1 MTFKMSNEPQTI
13 KVYNLR
19 SDTNEFIGAGDA
31 YIPPHTGLPANCTDI
46 TPPDIPASHIA
57 VFDAETETWSL
68 HEDHRGETV
77 YDTQTGNQVYISEA
91 GPLPENT
98 TTQAPASPVDKFEN
112 GKWVADL
119 NTALTQKHA
128 EINDWRNIQENM
140 NYVFRFNNHN
150 WDYGKTTQERLSLS
164 VQMAKANKL
173 PAGFIWT
180 DADNNDVP
188 MSAGE
193 LLNLSDAIDQAMFTM
208 GLQIHLR
215 QREMKEEVDKLT
227 DAQAVLDYVVGWP
240 ASPTPE
246 ATSDSH

>member
-1 MTFKMSNEPQTI
+1 MAFKMSNEPQTI
-13 KVYNLR
+13 KTFNLR

-46 TPPDIPASHIA
+46 APPDIPASHIA

>member
-1 MTFKMSNEPQTI
+1 MAFKMSNEPQTI
-13 KVYNLR
+13 KIFNLR

-46 TPPDIPASHIA
+46 APPDIPASHIA

-77 YDTQTGNQVYISEA
+77 YDTTTGNPIYISNP

-98 TTQAPASPVDKFEN
+98 TTRAPASSVDKFEN

-119 NTALTQKHA
+119 ATALSQKHA

-140 NYVFRFNNHN
+140 NYVFRFNDRN
-150 WDYGKTTQERLSLS
+150 WDYGKATQERLSLS
-164 VQMAKANKL
+164 VQMAKQNRL
-173 PAGFIWT
+173 PDGFIWT

-188 MSAGE
+188 MTAGE
-193 LLNLSDAIDQAMFTM
+193 LLNLSDAIDQAMFTK
-208 GLQIHLR
+208 GLQIHMR
-215 QREMKEEVDKLT
+215 QREMKEEIDKLADVT
-227 DAQAVLDYVVGWP
+227 ALRDYRIGWN
-240 ASPTPE
+240 
-246 ATSDSH
+246 

>member
-1 MTFKMSNEPQTI
+1 MAFKMSDTPQTVKI
-13 KVYNLR
+13 YNLR

-46 TPPDIPASHIA
+46 APPDIPASHIA
-57 VFDAETETWSL
+57 VFDAGTETWSL

>member
-1 MTFKMSNEPQTI
+1 MAFKMSEETRTI
-13 KVYNLR
+13 RVYNLR
-19 SDTNEFIGAGDA
+19 ADTNEFIGAGDA

-46 TPPDIPASHIA
+46 APPDIPASHIA
-57 VFDAETETWSL
+57 VFDPENETWSL

-77 YDTQTGNQVYISEA
+77 YDTQTGNPIYISEP

-98 TTQAPASPVDKFEN
+98 TTLAPASAIDKFEN
-112 GKWVADL
+112 GQWVADL
-119 NTALTQKHA
+119 NTALTRKHA

-140 NYVFRFNNHN
+140 NYVFRFNDRN
-150 WDYGKTTQERLSLS
+150 WDYGKATQERLSLS
-164 VQMAKANKL
+164 VQMAKQNRL
-173 PAGFIWT
+173 PDGFIWT

-188 MSAGE
+188 MTAGE

-215 QREMKEEVDKLT
+215 QRQMKEEVDKLT

-240 ASPTPE
+240 AQ
-246 ATSDSH
+246 

>member
-1 MTFKMSNEPQTI
+1 MAFKMSNEPQTI
-13 KVYNLR
+13 KVFNLR
-19 SDTNEFIGAGDA
+19 SDTNEFIGTGDA

-46 TPPDIPASHIA
+46 APPDIPASHIA
-57 VFDAETETWSL
+57 VFDPENETWSL

-119 NTALTQKHA
+119 NTALTRKHA

-140 NYVFRFNNHN
+140 NYVFRFNNRN

-193 LLNLSDAIDQAMFTM
+193 LLNLSDAIDQAMFTK

>member
-1 MTFKMSNEPQTI
+1 MAFKMSNEPQTI
-13 KVYNLR
+13 KIFNLR

-46 TPPDIPASHIA
+46 APPDIPASHIA
-57 VFDAETETWSL
+57 VFDAGTQTWSL
-68 HEDHRGETV
+68 QEDHRGETV
-77 YDTQTGNQVYISEA
+77 YDTTTGNQVYISEA

-188 MSAGE
+188 VTAGE

-208 GLQIHLR
+208 GLKIHMR
-215 QREMKEEVDKLT
+215 QREMKEAVDKLT
-227 DAQAVLDYVVGWP
+227 DARAILDYPVGWG
-240 ASPTPE
+240 
-246 ATSDSH
+246 DNN

>member
-1 MTFKMSNEPQTI
+1 MTFKMSNEAQTI

-31 YIPPHTGLPANCTDI
+31 YIPPHTGLPAGCTDI
-46 TPPDIPASHIA
+46 APPDIPASHTA
-57 VFDAETETWSL
+57 VFDTEKQTWSL
-68 HEDHRGETV
+68 FEDHRGKTV
-77 YDTQTGNQVYISEA
+77 YDTTTGNQVYISEP

-112 GKWVADL
+112 GQWVADL
-119 NTALTQKHA
+119 NTALIQKHA
-128 EINDWRNIQENM
+128 EINAWRNSQENA
-140 NYVFRFNNHN
+140 NYVFQFNNRN

-164 VQMAKANKL
+164 VQMAKQNKL

-193 LLNLSDAIDQAMFTM
+193 LLNLSDAIDQAMFTT

-215 QREMKEEVDKLT
+215 QRQMKEDIDKLT

-240 ASPTPE
+240 PAST
-246 ATSDSH
+246 ADAGK

>member
-1 MTFKMSNEPQTI
+1 MAFKMSNEPQTI
-13 KVYNLR
+13 KIFNLR

-46 TPPDIPASHIA
+46 APPDIPASHIA
-57 VFDAETETWSL
+57 VFDAGTQTWSL
-68 HEDHRGETV
+68 QEDHRGETV
-77 YDTQTGNQVYISEA
+77 YDTTTGNQVYISEA

-246 ATSDSH
+246 ATNDSH

>member
-1 MTFKMSNEPQTI
+1 MAFKMSNEPQTI
-13 KVYNLR
+13 KIFNLR

-46 TPPDIPASHIA
+46 APPDIPASHIA
-57 VFDAETETWSL
+57 VFDAGTQTWSL
-68 HEDHRGETV
+68 QEDHRGETV
-77 YDTQTGNQVYISEA
+77 YDTTTGNQIYISEA

-188 MSAGE
+188 VTA
-193 LLNLSDAIDQAMFTM
+193 
-208 GLQIHLR
+208 
-215 QREMKEEVDKLT
+215 
-227 DAQAVLDYVVGWP
+227 
-240 ASPTPE
+240 
-246 ATSDSH
+246 

>member
-1 MTFKMSNEPQTI
+1 MAFKMSDIPQTVKI
-13 KVYNLR
+13 YNLR

-46 TPPDIPASHIA
+46 APPDIPASHIA

-215 QREMKEEVDKLT
+215 QREMKEEIEKLT

-240 ASPTPE
+240 T
-246 ATSDSH
+246 